1 MTPRCGE
8 QGAPRRAHRRARGRG
23 SPSAPC
29 RRPRRAAASTSAG
42 SGARSSAGSCAPQ
55 CAPLSHGPSR
65 WMPASSPARTSGAS
79 ARTDASSRSGV
90 SVTRL
95 ATIVVVPWAR
105 WVASTVAAS
114 AGSPEVKA
122 APPPPCEWAS
132 TNPGTS
138 VPVRC
143 RSAGA
148 GGVPPPA
155 PVTRSPSVSHPAR
168 LDRAGREDDAVSAEQ
183 HLPSPSRVRRAR
195 ASVVSACLGLR
206 RRGVRSSSSS
216 SRPGVRRFHLRMTN
230 RKRK

>member
-1 MTPRCGE
+1 MTPRSASTATASRPPSSS
-8 QGAPRRAHRRARGRG
+8 GARVTIRTAP
-23 SPSAPC
+23 SP
-29 RRPRRAAASTSAG
+29 ASSSRVTSAG
-42 SGARSSAGSCAPQ
+42 SGARSRAGSCAPQ

-79 ARTDASSRSGV
+79 ARTDASSRSVV

-95 ATIVVVPWAR
+95 AIIEVVPWAR

-132 TNPGTS
+132 TKPGTS
-138 VPVRC
+138 VPARC

-155 PVTRSPSVSHPAR
+155 PVIRSPSVSTQPGSTEP
-168 LDRAGREDDAVSAEQ
+168 DGRTTRSALSSTCP
-183 HLPSPSRVRRAR
+183 HL
-195 ASVVSACLGLR
+195 LGLGLVR
-206 RRGVRSSSSS
+206 PACSGVTASSSSS
-216 SRPGVRRFHLRMTN
+216 SRPGVRRFHLRITHRN
-230 RKRK
+230 RR